1 MNLTEFVVS
10 LSIVSIIAMSGFGV
24 AHRVSHYR
32 VEGAAMRFFSLM
44 NQSRSTAM
52 SMGLHAGLYIAPDPE
67 TGNTMVYRVRDGNG
81 NGLRSREI
89 EAGIDHQLGLGMC
102 LEKEFR
108 GVNMELKGFG
118 RGKIISF
125 SPRFKSSTGSIYF
138 RNDDPLDSHI
148 RIKLFGVSTITR
160 PMRVFPDGT
169 EEPL

>member
-10 LSIVSIIAMSGFGV
+10 LSIASIVTMSGFGV
-24 AHRVSHYR
+24 AHKVSVYR

-44 NQSRSTAM
+44 NQSRSAAM
-52 SMGLHAGLYIAPDPE
+52 SSGAYAGLYIASDPE
-67 TGNTMVYRVRDGNG
+67 SGHTMVYRVRDGNG

-102 LEKEFR
+102 LEKDFR
-108 GVNMELKGFG
+108 GVEMVLKGFG
-118 RGKIISF
+118 SGKIISF

-138 RNDDPLDSHI
+138 SNGDPMESSI

-160 PMRVFPDGT
+160 PMRVFPDGK
-169 EEPL
+169 EKPL